1 MNFKS
6 VFHVI
11 AWLLGVVGLL
21 MGICSLVSYLYGDP
35 QLAWLSLGY
44 SAAGALVAAA
54 LLWSLTQNKLVLSR
68 RDGLGV
74 VAFGWLCA
82 GIAGAAPYYLAGIAP
97 TPLAALFESISGMTT
112 TGATVLSNLEA
123 IPKGIL
129 LWRSLTQFI
138 GGMGVLVLMVAILP
152 FAGAGGFQM
161 FRAEM
166 PGPTKDRV
174 EPRVTSTAKMLW
186 GVYVLLTVSLMC
198 LLWLGGM
205 SWFDAICHSFTT
217 MATGGFSTQSTSIA
231 AYHSLYIES
240 VLIVFMLFAGINF
253 SLHYR
258 VLRGDVAS
266 WWKNGELQFF
276 LGVFVV
282 FSVLAT
288 VLLHQARGATG
299 PGWGSAFRE
308 VSFTC
313 ASIMTTTGYTTG
325 DYSQW
330 PALTKAMLVLLMF
343 MGGCAGSTAGAIKAG
358 RVQVMLKA
366 VAREVRLFM
375 QPKAVIPV
383 RMNRKTLSD
392 DILLAILSFVALYLF
407 VMLIGVLTMI
417 PFTPNI
423 QTAVS
428 SVITCMGN
436 VGPGFA
442 AVGPTCNFAGV
453 PETGKAILTLL
464 MLVGRL
470 ELFTILAIFMP
481 AFWRK

>member
-1 MNFKS
+1 MNIKS

-21 MGICSLVSYLYGDP
+21 MGFCALVSYLHGDP
-35 QLAWLSLGY
+35 AIAWSALGY
-44 SAAGALVAAA
+44 SSAGSLVVAI
-54 LLWSLTQNKLVLSR
+54 LLWSVTRNKLVLTR

-74 VAFGWLCA
+74 VAFGWLFA
-82 GIAGAAPYYLAGIAP
+82 GIAGGAPYVLAGIAE
-97 TPLAALFESISGMTT
+97 TPLGALFESISGMTT
-112 TGATVLSNLEA
+112 TGATVFANLEQ

-138 GGMGVLVLMVAILP
+138 GGMGVLILVVAILP
-152 FAGAGGFQM
+152 FAGGGGMQL

-166 PGPTKDRV
+166 PGPTKDRI
-174 EPRVTSTAKMLW
+174 EPRVTSTAKMFW
-186 GVYVLLTVSLMC
+186 GVYVLLTVALMG

-205 SWFDAICHSFTT
+205 DWFDAVNHSFTT
-217 MATGGFSTQSTSIA
+217 MATGGFSTQSTSIL
-231 AYHSLYIES
+231 AYDSLYIEI
-240 VLIVFMLFAGINF
+240 VLIVFMLLAGINF

-258 VLRGDVAS
+258 ALRGDFSS
-266 WWKNGELQFF
+266 WWKDGEVRFF
-276 LGVFVV
+276 LSVFLV
-282 FSVLAT
+282 FSVI
-288 VLLHQARGATG
+288 ATG
-299 PGWGSAFRE
+299 LLMKARAASGLSLGSAFRE

-325 DYSQW
+325 DYEKW
-330 PALTKAMLVLLMF
+330 PVMGKAMLVLLMF
-343 MGGCAGSTAGAIKAG
+343 MGGCAGSTAGAIKTG
-358 RVQVMLKA
+358 RIQVMLKA
-366 VAREVRLFM
+366 VVREVRLFM
-375 QPKAVIPV
+375 QPKAVLPV
-383 RMNRKTLSD
+383 RMNRKNLSD

-407 VMLIGVLTMI
+407 VMLMGVLAMI
-417 PFTPNI
+417 PFTPDI

-442 AVGPTCNFAGV
+442 AVGPTCNFAAV
-453 PETGKAILTLL
+453 PEAGKAILTLL

-470 ELFTILAIFMP
+470 ELFTRLAIFMP

>member
-11 AWLLGVVGLL
+11 AWLLGIVGLL
-21 MGICSLVSYLYGDP
+21 MGCCSLFSYLYGDP
-35 QLAWLSLGY
+35 AMAWMSLGY
-44 SAAGALVAAA
+44 SSAGTLLFGA
-54 LLWSLTQNKLVLSR
+54 LLWTLTQNKRVLSR
-68 RDGLGV
+68 RDGMGV
-74 VAFGWLCA
+74 VAFGWLFA

-97 TPLAALFESISGMTT
+97 TPLAALFESVSGMTT
-112 TGATVLSNLEA
+112 TGATLLSGLEQ
-123 IPKGIL
+123 IPKGLL

-138 GGMGVLVLMVAILP
+138 GGMGVLILVVAILP
-152 FAGAGGFQM
+152 FAGAGGMQL

-166 PGPTKDRV
+166 PGPTKDRI

-186 GVYVLLTVSLMC
+186 GVYMLLTLALMG

-205 SWFDAICHSFTT
+205 SGFDAVCHSLTT
-217 MATGGFSTQSTSIA
+217 MATGGFSTQSNSIA
-231 AYHSLYIES
+231 AYHSLYIEC
-240 VLIVFMLFAGINF
+240 VLIVFMLLAGINF

-258 VLRGDVAS
+258 VLRGEFSS
-266 WWKNGELQFF
+266 WWKNSEVRFF
-276 LGVFVV
+276 IAVFAV
-282 FSVLAT
+282 FSLVAT
-288 VLLHQARGATG
+288 VFLHQARATAG
-299 PGWGSAFRE
+299 GGWGSAFRE

-325 DYSQW
+325 DYEQW
-330 PALTKAMLVLLMF
+330 PVLGKALLILLMF

-366 VAREVRLFM
+366 VFREVRLFM

-383 RMNRKTLSD
+383 RMGRKFLSD
-392 DILLAILSFVALYLF
+392 EILLGIVSFVALYLF
-407 VMLIGVLTMI
+407 VMLMGVLVMI
-417 PFTPNI
+417 PITVNI

-442 AVGPTCNFAGV
+442 AVGPTCNYASI
-453 PETGKAILTLL
+453 PEAGKAILTLL

-470 ELFTILAIFMP
+470 ELFTMLAILMP

>member
-21 MGICSLVSYLYGDP
+21 MGFCSLVSYLHGDP
-35 QLAWLSLGY
+35 QVAWSSLGY
-44 SAAGALVAAA
+44 SSVGSLVSAV
-54 LLWSLTQNKLVLSR
+54 LLWSVTRNKLVLSR

-74 VAFGWLCA
+74 VAFGWLFA

-97 TPLAALFESISGMTT
+97 TPLAALFESVSGMTT
-112 TGATVLSNLEA
+112 TGATVLAGLEE

-138 GGMGVLVLMVAILP
+138 GGMGVLILVVAILP
-152 FAGAGGFQM
+152 FAGGGGMQL

-166 PGPTKDRV
+166 PGPTKDRI

-205 SWFDAICHSFTT
+205 DWFDAVCHSFTT

-231 AYHSLYIES
+231 AYNSLYIET
-240 VLIVFMLFAGINF
+240 VLIIFMLFAGINF

-258 VLRGDVAS
+258 VLRGEFSS
-266 WWKNGELQFF
+266 WWKNGELRFF
-276 LGVFVV
+276 IGVFVV
-282 FSVLAT
+282 FSVIAT
-288 VLLHQARGATG
+288 VLLHQAHAATG
-299 PGWGSAFRE
+299 LGWGSAFRE

-330 PALTKAMLVLLMF
+330 PVLTKAMLVLLMF
-343 MGGCAGSTAGAIKAG
+343 MGGCAGSTAGGIKTG
-358 RVQVMLKA
+358 RIQVMLKA
-366 VAREVRLFM
+366 VVREVRLFM

-383 RMNRKTLSD
+383 RMNRKNLSD

-407 VMLIGVLTMI
+407 VMLMGVLAMI

-453 PETGKAILTLL
+453 PEMGKAVLTLL

-470 ELFTILAIFMP
+470 ELFTVLAIFMP